1 MEMQHKKRNFK
12 MRPGMVVSGA
22 RGLSP
27 GLPGL
32 AIGLRVDE
40 FLVSIAPQQK
50 WPLSATT
57 SHRRSDLNYLIAEW
71 SLAHA
76 VASPSPNRFNRS
88 ARAWSAGMGGHE
100 RKLS

>member
-50 WPLSATT
+50 WPLWVEIGRQGQSAFGHYQPPTLGLELPHRGMVT
-57 SHRRSDLNYLIAEW
+57 S
-71 SLAHA
+71 
-76 VASPSPNRFNRS
+76 
-88 ARAWSAGMGGHE
+88 
-100 RKLS
+100 